1 MYLKDSRSFWKKN
14 GFFIILMNSLVL
26 ISVSLFLYTFL
37 KNRSPQQMISNPNT
51 PVQEEENQDAV
62 ITMFEGKYNN
72 ITQNINFSWSYT
84 SNQSAIESV
93 KLFLENRE
101 LLDVTSYSSQ
111 SLSREMYGIPTG
123 NNTFTLVITDEE
135 GKQIKKSTNVFVN
148 YVTYIHQDIKT
159 KQNSMEITLTYTYEK
174 KNPVKEPQML
184 ILDEELPFNYL
195 QYNGT
200 TRKEENGIITAKTVY
215 EIFWNEESG
224 SYNTFSVRWSFGD
237 YSENN
242 QDFTIDKTPVS
253 TPKESEND

>member
-1 MYLKDSRSFWKKN
+1 MR
-14 GFFIILMNSLVL
+14 
-26 ISVSLFLYTFL
+26 
-37 KNRSPQQMISNPNT
+37 
-51 PVQEEENQDAV
+51 
-62 ITMFEGKYNN
+62 
-72 ITQNINFSWSYT
+72 
-84 SNQSAIESV
+84 
-93 KLFLENRE
+93 
-101 LLDVTSYSSQ
+101 
-111 SLSREMYGIPTG
+111 
-123 NNTFTLVITDEE
+123 
-135 GKQIKKSTNVFVN
+135 
-148 YVTYIHQDIKT
+148 
-159 KQNSMEITLTYTYEK
+159 K